1 MDYKS
6 TLLMYKTN
14 FEMRGNLAQKEPVLV
29 AKWKAENLYEEMNLN
44 RKNCNEFVLHDGPPY
59 ANGDMHCGH
68 MLNRVLK
75 DFVVRYKN
83 MQGFKTP
90 FVFGWDT
97 HGLPIENQVT
107 KSGVNRKTT
116 PVSEFRKKCEEYAYK
131 QVNNQKE
138 QIRRLG
144 LVGDF
149 DHPYLTLHKEYE
161 AMQIEMFAKMAL
173 RGLIYKGLKPVYWS
187 PSSES
192 ALAEAEIEYKDVTSH
207 SIYVAFQVRDG
218 KSVVD
223 NDARFVIWTT
233 TPWTLPA
240 NLAISAH
247 PDFVYGEYMTNKGK
261 LVFLQEFLEKL
272 TEELDLGEVKL
283 LKTIK
288 GSDLEFVVCKHPF
301 YDRDSLVIV
310 GTHVTNEAGTGLVHT
325 APGHGVED
333 YQVCLKYPGRGLE
346 PYCPVDEHGY
356 MMPGTGEGI
365 EGLFYEQVNDAVLK
379 IIEENG
385 SLLKHT
391 TFVHSYPHDWRTGK
405 PLIFRATNQWF
416 CSIEPI
422 REETLKII
430 HDTKWYPAWG
440 ETRMVNMIKDRADW
454 CISRQRAWG
463 VPIPIFYA
471 EDGTPIIEKE
481 VFDHVAKLF
490 REHGSNIWYEKT
502 AKELLPEG
510 YKNAHSPNG
519 EFTKEN
525 DIMDVWFDSGSSW
538 AGVLLGRGINYPS
551 DLYLEGSDQYRG
563 WFNSSLL
570 LSVATQGKAPY
581 KTVVS
586 HGWVLDEHGEQMHK
600 SKGNGVDP
608 SKIANVYGADILRL
622 WVASV
627 DYQQDVRI
635 GENLIKQVADQYR
648 KIRNTLKFISWSI
661 ADFDPIKSASKFEKV
676 DLFILNKLDEV
687 TNYVIDCFDKYDFS
701 SAISAIMTYMSADL
715 SAFYLDI
722 SKDALYCEGKD
733 SERRLQV
740 QTTLYRIGEV
750 LLRLLNP
757 ILPFTMDEFNNN
769 LPGKREKNV
778 QFLNYPKHRI
788 FGDKEEKLN
797 AEYELLKN
805 LRSDVLKTLEEARN
819 NKVIGSSQEAIVE
832 LAIVNEKE
840 QYDALLKDIDEKQ
853 LAKVFVISEVKVK
866 EDLDAPVLGV
876 AKVKV
881 EHHKGHFCERCWN
894 YEDDAVLQE
903 DGTYLC
909 KRCQEVID
917 KYYGK

>member
-1 MDYKS
+1 MDYKN
-6 TLLMYKTN
+6 TLLMTKTN

-29 AKWKAENLYEEMNLN
+29 EKWKNENLYEEMNLN
-44 RKNCNEFVLHDGPPY
+44 RKDAKEFVLHDGPPY

-83 MQGFKTP
+83 MQGYKTP

-116 PVSEFRKKCEEYAYK
+116 PIAEFRKKCEEYAYK
-131 QVNNQKE
+131 QVERQKE

-149 DHPYLTLHKEYE
+149 DHPYLTLQKEYE
-161 AMQIEMFAKMAL
+161 AKQIEVFAKMAL

-192 ALAEAEIEYKDVTSH
+192 ALAEAEIEYKDVLSH
-207 SIYVAFQVRDG
+207 SIYVAFPVKDG
-218 KSVVD
+218 KGVVD
-223 NDARFVIWTT
+223 NDAKLIIWTT

-247 PDFVYGEYMTNKGK
+247 PDFEYGMYQTSRGK
-261 LVFLQEFLEKL
+261 FVFLEEFKDKL
-272 TEELDLGEVKL
+272 SEELSLEDVKL
-283 LKTIK
+283 LKRIK
-288 GSDLEFVVCKHPF
+288 GSELEFVVCKHPF

-310 GTHVTNEAGTGLVHT
+310 GTHVTNDAGTGLVHT

-365 EGLFYEQVNDAVLK
+365 EGLFYEQANDAVLK
-379 IIEENG
+379 ILTENG
-385 SLLKHT
+385 LLLKHS
-391 TFVHSYPHDWRTGK
+391 TFTHSYPHDWRTGK

-430 HDTKWYPAWG
+430 HDTKWFPAWG

-471 EDGTPIIEKE
+471 EDGTPIIDKV
-481 VFDHVAKLF
+481 VFDHVANLF
-490 REHGSNIWYEKT
+490 REHGSNIWYEKS

-510 YKNAHSPNG
+510 YTNEHSPNG

-538 AGVLLGRGINYPS
+538 AGTLVNRGIKYPS

-563 WFNSSLL
+563 WFNSSLIV
-570 LSVATQGKAPY
+570 SVATEGKAPY

-635 GENLIKQVADQYR
+635 GDNLIKQIADQYR
-648 KIRNTLKFISWSI
+648 KIRNTLKFISWNL
-661 ADFDPIKSASKFEKV
+661 ADFDPQQSATSFEKV
-676 DLFILNKLDEV
+676 DLFILYKLDEL
-687 TNYVIDCFDKYDFS
+687 TNYVIECFDKYDFS
-701 SAISAIMTYMSADL
+701 SAMSAIMTFMSSDL
-715 SAFYLDI
+715 SSFYLDI
-722 SKDALYCEGKD
+722 NKDILYCEAKD
-733 SERRLQV
+733 SKRRNQV
-740 QTTLYRIGEV
+740 QTALYRIGEA
-750 LLRLLNP
+750 LLRMLNP
-757 ILPFTMDEFNNN
+757 VLPFTMDEFNNN
-769 LPGKREKNV
+769 LPGKRAKNV
-778 QFLNYPKHRI
+778 QFLDYPKYKDL
-788 FGDKEEKLN
+788 GDKRVKIDE
-797 AEYELLKN
+797 EYELIKA
-805 LRSDVLKTLEEARN
+805 LRSDVLKALEEART
-819 NKVIGSSQEAIVE
+819 NKVIGSSQEAKIE
-832 LAIVNEKE
+832 IAIIENKDKYE
-840 QYDALLKDIDEKQ
+840 ALLKEID
-853 LAKVFVISEVKVK
+853 LHNIFVVSEVVVK
-866 EDLDAPVLGV
+866 DDLDSAPLTVS
-876 AKVKV
+876 KVKV
-881 EHHKGHFCERCWN
+881 MRHQGHFCERCWN
-894 YEDDAVLQE
+894 YEDDAIQQE

-909 KRCQEVID
+909 KRCQKVV
-917 KYYGK
+917 GK